1 MTTRRGRPS
10 KKKTRAKLSSTPT
23 RTNGSKTRGSPT
35 AKGSGSGKG
44 RPKKDGNGGRKPP
57 SKPPI
62 RIVSDKKTSRLTTRE
77 ARVLLQLEDLLR
89 RRIVGKDDAISRVAN
104 TIRTRRASLD
114 FRPDRPDGSFLLVGP
129 SGVGKNE
136 FAYALAEI
144 LFGDESLVT
153 ALDMNDY
160 QDEEAVDRLV
170 ATPIPGRDDVVLEG
184 TLTAAVRAN
193 PKSVI
198 LLRGLEKAHS
208 NVQRLFHVVLDQGFL
223 NDIQGS
229 VSFNQ
234 TILFATTLYSEEDLR
249 REAGIG
255 FARSEVPVKSQLRD
269 LLKKTMLPELVNS
282 FNEIIFLGKLTT
294 DDVRLIARYKVDT
307 VLQRLKRQRRSV
319 LVSEKVLNA
328 FIRED
333 EVQQSGAT
341 RLNRTLEEKLFHPLA
356 RYILEHRGARTIHVD
371 LQGDELVIR

>member
-1 MTTRRGRPS
+1 VRS
-10 KKKTRAKLSSTPT
+10 
-23 RTNGSKTRGSPT
+23 
-35 AKGSGSGKG
+35 
-44 RPKKDGNGGRKPP
+44 DEKPA
-57 SKPPI
+57 
-62 RIVSDKKTSRLTTRE
+62 RLTPSE
-77 ARVLLQLEDLLR
+77 ARVLLQLEDHLR
-89 RRIVGKDDAISRVAN
+89 HRIVGKDEAVSRVAN
-104 TIRTRRASLD
+104 AVRTRRADLD

-136 FAYALAEI
+136 FAFALAEVI
-144 LFGDESLVT
+144 FGDEGLVT

-184 TLTAAVRAN
+184 TLTAPVRAN

-198 LLRGLEKAHS
+198 LLRGLEKAHT
-208 NVQRLFHVVLDQGFL
+208 NVQRLVHVILDQGFL

-229 VSFNQ
+229 AAFNQ
-234 TILFATTLYSEEDLR
+234 TIIFATTLYTEEDLR

-255 FARSEVPVKSQLRD
+255 FVRSEAPVKSHLRE

-294 DDVRLIARYKVDT
+294 DDVRNIARYKVDT
-307 VLQRLKRQRRSV
+307 VLARLRKQRRSV
-319 LVSEKVLNA
+319 MVSEEVLNA

-333 EVQQSGAT
+333 EVQQTGAT

-371 LQGDELVIR
+371 LQGDKLVIR